1 MAYSEYKVCKPLQVK
16 GDSTTV
22 NLRLLYIYLGQ
33 KHTFYT
39 QYFDTSSIR
48 EYRKKRGSVSLLC
61 KIGSAYMRP
70 EIARLRS
77 LCGALGIFIQSVSS
91 CLSNR
96 YASHSLVYQYY
107 FALT

>member
-48 EYRKKRGSVSLLC
+48 EYRDGVKLLQL
-61 KIGSAYMRP
+61 KG
-70 EIARLRS
+70 
-77 LCGALGIFIQSVSS
+77 LCL
-91 CLSNR
+91 
-96 YASHSLVYQYY
+96 
-107 FALT
+107 FAL